1 MKREFNPKDWLT
13 TNNECYNNIDSL
25 NNASTKSPLGVAVS
39 SVERDLGVDNDFEL
53 ILSRIE
59 ASHTDITASYSDWR
73 DIGFALA
80 DQFGES
86 GRDYYHRISR
96 FYPNYSPAECDK
108 QFDACLKSKG
118 HGVTMK
124 TIFHLAKQA
133 GINISPDEH
142 PTKDTPK
149 NDAVVNEKVT
159 TKSPLVD
166 LGVNSGVDIFPSSI
180 YSTLPQFLQSV
191 CAVGQS
197 QNEKDILLLGAIATI
212 SCCVPHVFGYYGN
225 QKVFANLFL
234 FVTAPASS
242 GKGVLNHCKRLVYPV
257 HHELRQ
263 QSQLLKSEYEQEN
276 NEYLIAR
283 RKDPSAEKPQKP
295 PEKLLYIPA
304 NSSAT
309 GMFQLLSD
317 NEGKGIIFE
326 TEGDTLSITFKSD
339 YGNYS
344 DGFRKA
350 FHHETIS
357 YYRRTDREHVEVEKP
372 MLSAVLSGTP
382 NQVLNLIP
390 DAENGLFSR
399 FIFYYLD
406 MKSDWK
412 DVFAR
417 FDGKDLDEYFN
428 ELGSQYFNLYNLLK
442 SELDIEFQLST
453 EQRLAFNK
461 KFAAWQSFYEKL
473 VGLEYNAT
481 VRRLGLITFRIAM
494 ILTILRILETG
505 DISRPLTCEDE
516 DFNNALTITEIL
528 IQHAHRVYQ
537 MLPQTPVASKQPSR
551 KEHFYNEL
559 PDSFT
564 RQDYSTIAE
573 KIQIPD
579 KTAQRYIAE
588 LCKSGLLLREKQ
600 GAYIKPPTEES

>member
-1 MKREFNPKDWLT
+1 MKKEFNPKDWLQT
-13 TNNECYNNIDSL
+13 GRDAACCVS
-25 NNASTKSPLGVAVS
+25 KSPSGVKG
-39 SVERDLGVDNDFEL
+39 LTDFDL

-59 ASHTDITASYSDWR
+59 STQTDITASYPDWR
-73 DIGFALA
+73 DIGFALSEE
-80 DQFGES
+80 FGEN
-86 GRDYYHRISR
+86 GREYYHRISR
-96 FYPNYSPAECDK
+96 FYANYSPSDCDK

-118 HGVTMK
+118 HGITMK
-124 TIFHLAKQA
+124 TFFHLAKSA
-133 GINISPDEH
+133 GINISSSNLTESEGPVSVDGICTTLSGLQVPDR
-142 PTKDTPK
+142 
-149 NDAVVNEKVT
+149 
-159 TKSPLVD
+159 
-166 LGVNSGVDIFPSSI
+166 VNSNYDLLTTFPDSIFP
-180 YSTLPQFLQSV
+180 TLPQFLQSV

-197 QNEKDILLLGAIATI
+197 QCEKDILLLGAITTI

-242 GKGVLNHCKRLVYPV
+242 GKGVLNHCKRLVYHV
-257 HHELRQ
+257 HRELRQ
-263 QSQLLKSEYEQEN
+263 QSQLLKAAYEQEN

-283 RKDPSAEKPQKP
+283 KKDPTAEKPQKP
-295 PEKLLYIPA
+295 PEKLLFIPA

-317 NEGKGIIFE
+317 NDGKGIIFE

-357 YYRRTDREHVEVEKP
+357 YYRRTDRENVEVEKP
-372 MLSAVLSGTP
+372 MLSTVLSGTP

-399 FIFYYLD
+399 FMFYYLD
-406 MKSDWK
+406 MNSEWK

-417 FDGKDLDEYFN
+417 YDGKDLDDYFN
-428 ELGSQYFNLYNLLK
+428 ELGHKYFNLYNLLK
-442 SELDIEFQLST
+442 TELDIEFQLT
-453 EQRLAFNK
+453 HEQQQAFNK

-481 VRRLGLITFRIAM
+481 VRRLGLITFRMAM
-494 ILTILRILETG
+494 IFTVLRIMETG
-505 DISRPLTCEDE
+505 DISRPLICYDQ
-516 DFNNALTITEIL
+516 DFNIALSITEVL
-528 IQHAHRVYQ
+528 IQHAHRVFK
-537 MLPQTPVASKQPSR
+537 MLPQTQSGIKQPNR
-551 KEHFYNEL
+551 KDKFFTEL

-564 RQDYSTIAE
+564 RQEYAKRAE
-573 KIQIPD
+573 EMQIPD
-579 KTAQRYIAE
+579 KTAQRYINE
-588 LCKSGLLLREKQ
+588 LCKSGLLNHEMQ
-600 GAYIKPPTEES
+600 GCYSKRSCEEI